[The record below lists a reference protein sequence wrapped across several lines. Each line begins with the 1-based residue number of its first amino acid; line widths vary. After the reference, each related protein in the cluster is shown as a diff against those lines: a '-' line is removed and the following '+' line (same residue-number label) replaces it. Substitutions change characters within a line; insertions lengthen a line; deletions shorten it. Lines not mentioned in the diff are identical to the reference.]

1 MNKINKPAALTLAH
15 INDTHSYFE
24 PSTMQL
30 HLCVNGKQV
39 SPFVSV
45 GGFARIANRIDQLR
59 HNHKKDKRKF
69 VFLHAGDC
77 FQGTLYFSLFKGE
90 ANAEMLNAIKPDAM
104 VIGNH
109 ELDMGNEPVADF
121 LDQIDFP
128 MLASNWD
135 LSAEQSNKK
144 NPLSTKANL
153 HSYQADIGVG
163 SWLTIDVEG
172 EPVALFGL
180 SLDKMAAISNPD
192 SDTPF
197 LNATMVAE
205 QTVQAIHR
213 SGINKII
220 LLSHLGY
227 EEDQQLAKAID
238 GISLIVGGHSH
249 QLQGDFTE
257 LGFPMQDAYGV
268 MVNDTRIVQAGCYAQ
283 FMGHCEIDFDKDGT
297 VTRFEGRN
305 ELLVGRRLG
314 MDASLEELVDDH
326 VYEQTQKQIY
336 AHPNVVRCTKDPAV
350 KAILDDKYRPRVNE
364 IKSQVIGNSPVNLR
378 HIRIPDDQGPSQLGP
393 LVAESFFEM
402 MNKAGNDVDF
412 SVHNAGGIRNSL
424 SAGNITVDDIA
435 GRILP
440 FAIPVG
446 YYDIQGKYLQQMLE
460 GAINNAI
467 GNGVDGTGSGSYPYT
482 HNLRFQYIPEA
493 PMGER
498 VTELKILKDN
508 KWVAVQSDTIYRG
521 CSTAYTMKGKEGYFA
536 ILNMEAEGTTT
547 CSMADCFIEFL
558 RSTPDLF
565 DREPIPWQ
573 HTR

>member
-213 SGINKII
+213 SDINKII

-227 EEDQQLAKAID
+227 KEDQQLAKAID
-238 GISLIVGGHSH
+238 GISLIVCGHSH
-249 QLQGDFTE
+249 QLQ
-257 LGFPMQDAYGV
+257 
-268 MVNDTRIVQAGCYAQ
+268 
-283 FMGHCEIDFDKDGT
+283 
-297 VTRFEGRN
+297 
-305 ELLVGRRLG
+305 
-314 MDASLEELVDDH
+314 
-326 VYEQTQKQIY
+326 
-336 AHPNVVRCTKDPAV
+336 
-350 KAILDDKYRPRVNE
+350 
-364 IKSQVIGNSPVNLR
+364 
-378 HIRIPDDQGPSQLGP
+378 
-393 LVAESFFEM
+393 
-402 MNKAGNDVDF
+402 
-412 SVHNAGGIRNSL
+412 
-424 SAGNITVDDIA
+424 
-435 GRILP
+435 
-440 FAIPVG
+440 
-446 YYDIQGKYLQQMLE
+446 
-460 GAINNAI
+460 
-467 GNGVDGTGSGSYPYT
+467 
-482 HNLRFQYIPEA
+482 
-493 PMGER
+493 
-498 VTELKILKDN
+498 
-508 KWVAVQSDTIYRG
+508 
-521 CSTAYTMKGKEGYFA
+521 
-536 ILNMEAEGTTT
+536 
-547 CSMADCFIEFL
+547 
-558 RSTPDLF
+558 
-565 DREPIPWQ
+565 
-573 HTR
+573 

>member
-45 GGFARIANRIDQLR
+45 GGFARIAHRIEQLR
-59 HNHKKDKRKF
+59 NRTKQANRKF

-121 LDQIDFP
+121 LDRVEFP

-135 LSAEQSNKK
+135 LSAEQSHKK

-153 HSYQADIGVG
+153 HSYQADNGVG
-163 SWLTIDVEG
+163 SWLTIDVDG

-205 QTVQAIHR
+205 QTVQAIHKA
-213 SGINKII
+213 GINKII

-227 EEDQQLAKAID
+227 DDDQQLAKAID

-257 LGFPMQDAYGV
+257 LGFPMQDAYGIT
-268 MVNDTRIVQAGCYAQ
+268 VNETRIVQAGCYAQ
-283 FMGHCEIDFDKDGT
+283 FMGHCEIDFDKDGK

-314 MDASLEELVDDH
+314 MDASLDELVDDH
-326 VYEQTQKQIY
+326 LYEQIQQQIY
-336 AHPNVVRCTKDPAV
+336 AHPNVVRCTKDAAV
-350 KAILDDKYRPRVNE
+350 KAILDNKYRPRVNE
-364 IKSQVIGNSPVNLR
+364 IKSQIIGYSPVNLR
-378 HIRIPDDQGPSQLGP
+378 HVRIPDEQGPSQLGP
-393 LVAESFFEM
+393 LVAESFVKM
-402 MNKAGNDVDF
+402 MNKSDYNVEF

-435 GRILP
+435 GKILP

-446 YYDIQGKYLQQMLE
+446 YYDIRGLDLQQMLE
-460 GAINNAI
+460 GAINNAT

-482 HNLRFQYIPEA
+482 HNLRFQYRPDA

-498 VTELKILKDN
+498 VTDLTILQSGVWN
-508 KWVAVQSDTIYRG
+508 AVQSDSLYRG

-536 ILNMEAEGTTT
+536 ILNMEGEGTTT
-547 CSMADCFIEFL
+547 YSMADCFIDLL

-565 DREPIPWQ
+565 EREPIPWQ
-573 HTR
+573 HSK

>member
-109 ELDMGNEPVADF
+109 ELDMGNDPVADF

-336 AHPNVVRCTKDPAV
+336 AHPNVVRCTKDRAV

-482 HNLRFQYIPEA
+482 HNLRFQYLPEA

-536 ILNMEAEGTTT
+536 ILNMEGEGTTT

>member
-45 GGFARIANRIDQLR
+45 GGFARIAHRIEQLR
-59 HNHKKDKRKF
+59 NQTKQANRKF

-121 LDQIDFP
+121 LDRVEFP

-135 LSAEQSNKK
+135 LSAEQSHKK

-153 HSYQADIGVG
+153 HSYQADNGVG
-163 SWLTIDVEG
+163 SWLTIDVDG

-205 QTVQAIHR
+205 QTVQAIHKA
-213 SGINKII
+213 GINKII

-227 EEDQQLAKAID
+227 DDDQQLAKAID

-257 LGFPMQDAYGV
+257 LGFPMQDAYGIT
-268 MVNDTRIVQAGCYAQ
+268 VNETRIVQAGCYAQ
-283 FMGHCEIDFDKDGT
+283 FMGHCEIDFDKDGK

-314 MDASLEELVDDH
+314 MDASLDELVDDH
-326 VYEQTQKQIY
+326 LYEQIQQQIY
-336 AHPNVVRCTKDPAV
+336 AHPNVVRCTKDAAV
-350 KAILDDKYRPRVNE
+350 KAILDNKYRPRVNE
-364 IKSQVIGNSPVNLR
+364 IKSQIIGYSPVNLR
-378 HIRIPDDQGPSQLGP
+378 HVRIPDEEGPSQLGP
-393 LVAESFFEM
+393 LVAESFVKM
-402 MNKAGNDVDF
+402 MNKSDYNVEF

-435 GRILP
+435 GKILP

-446 YYDIQGKYLQQMLE
+446 YYDIRGLDLQQMLE
-460 GAINNAI
+460 GAINNAT

-482 HNLRFQYIPEA
+482 HNLRFQYRPDA

-498 VTELKILKDN
+498 VTDLSILQSGVWN
-508 KWVAVQSDTIYRG
+508 AVQSDSLYRG

-536 ILNMEAEGTTT
+536 ILNMEGEGTTT
-547 CSMADCFIEFL
+547 YSMADCFIDLL

-565 DREPIPWQ
+565 EREPIPWQ
-573 HTR
+573 HSK